1 MGHDMAHGLYN
12 LGLEQLE
19 EQLGRIKVQATLLLI
34 VWSCRIPSSVPGAEP
49 SDTLTQSGVT
59 QPLAQADCRQL
70 GDIDTLTQHFQFRG
84 NLNPSSN
91 DVITLLSGVA
101 WHPLPPSSHVCSVF
115 TVNRL

>member
-1 MGHDMAHGLYN
+1 MAHGLDN

-19 EQLGRIKVQATLLLI
+19 EQLGRIKVQAILLI

-84 NLNPSSN
+84 NIINPSSN
-91 DVITLLSGVA
+91 DVITL
-101 WHPLPPSSHVCSVF
+101 
-115 TVNRL
+115 